1 MQNTQQNKG
10 SGNGSASKKHSQ
22 NNNNNAV
29 FQDQNSVGLK
39 NIKENTPMSQKA
51 DIAKEGLYM
60 KKMQLL
66 NPDNFVDENNTPNG
80 GLRVDTFGKL
90 KLQLT

>member
-1 MQNTQQNKG
+1 MN
-10 SGNGSASKKHSQ
+10 
-22 NNNNNAV
+22 
-29 FQDQNSVGLK
+29 
-39 NIKENTPMSQKA
+39 QKA
-51 DIAKEGLYM
+51 DNAKEGLYM